1 MQLRHLDYIQVSRL
15 LTSLHLRTYSSI
27 GPAQI
32 EQNACILAVLSL
44 KKAPD
49 AGSGLSNLRDCHQSC
64 TYVILK
70 YAVFVKVI
78 NVLLLQRGHR
88 LILDQI
94 TTWQFYQASTRRH
107 CVGLSSLMP
116 KHVSDV

>member
-1 MQLRHLDYIQVSRL
+1 MLFRRFDYIRVSRS
-15 LTSLHLRTYSSI
+15 LTSLQLQTYSSI

-44 KKAPD
+44 KKAPG
-49 AGSGLSNLRDCHQSC
+49 AGSGIYNLRDCHQSC
-64 TYVILK
+64 TYVVLK
-70 YAVFVKVI
+70 NVVFVKVI
-78 NVLLLQRGHR
+78 NILLLQRGHR

-94 TTWQFYQASTRRH
+94 TPWQFYQASTRRH
-107 CVGLSSLMP
+107 GVGLSSLMP